1 MCAAEQLSFG
11 GMPQKLYACT
21 PTRLTSWLDC
31 PRRYRMTYLDRP
43 PPPKGA
49 PWAHNSLGASV
60 HNALAGWWRLPLPG
74 RTVTAAGDLLQAG
87 WIAQGFA
94 DERQSARQ
102 RARAR
107 AMVESYVAT
116 LDPADEPL
124 GVERT
129 VATRT
134 DRIAVSGRID
144 RLDERLAAPAGG
156 ERGTELVVVDYKT
169 GRHLLSTDD
178 ARSSLALALYAV
190 AAARSLRRPCHRVEL
205 HHLPSGTRARLG
217 AHRRHAGPAAA
228 PGRGHRRRV
237 RRGGRGLPRRPGA
250 RAVRRGVPAAARA
263 GLRLVRLPAA
273 LRRGSRGQP
282 RPPAL
287 GRHHGRGERPD
298 PYSWRARASRPA
310 ARSRPSAAASA
321 ACQNALSA
329 LAVVSGASTA
339 GEWRRGRDADPF
351 GGQPRRHLLLRGRLP
366 LVVVLAVQHEDGGL
380 GRPGQLGRAVRGA
393 EQVLAHDAQADG
405 GVAQHP
411 FPQEGHDLGRRRPR
425 RRPGAPGWCPRCAGS
440 CAA

>member
-1 MCAAEQLSFG
+1 MGAAAEQLSFG

-43 PPPKGA
+43 PPAKGP

-60 HNALAGWWRLPLPG
+60 HNALAGWWRLPLSG
-74 RTVTAAGDLLQAG
+74 RTVTAAGDLLRAG
-87 WIAQGFA
+87 WIGQGFA

-102 RARAR
+102 CSRAR

-144 RLDERLAAPAGG
+144 RLDERPAGPAPQAG
-156 ERGTELVVVDYKT
+156 SDRGTELVVVDYKT

-205 HHLPSGTRARLG
+205 HHLPSGSVLGWEHTGGTLARQ
-217 AHRRHAGPAAA
+217 
-228 PGRGHRRRV
+228 V
-237 RRGGRGLPRRPGA
+237 RRAEEIAAECAGADEACRGGLVPERYDEVFPPRPGPGCGWCDYRQHCPEGTAASPARRPWDGITD
-250 RAVRRGVPAAARA
+250 
-263 GLRLVRLPAA
+263 
-273 LRRGSRGQP
+273 
-282 RPPAL
+282 
-287 GRHHGRGERPD
+287 GESP
-298 PYSWRARASRPA
+298 
-310 ARSRPSAAASA
+310 
-321 ACQNALSA
+321 
-329 LAVVSGASTA
+329 
-339 GEWRRGRDADPF
+339 
-351 GGQPRRHLLLRGRLP
+351 
-366 LVVVLAVQHEDGGL
+366 
-380 GRPGQLGRAVRGA
+380 
-393 EQVLAHDAQADG
+393 
-405 GVAQHP
+405 
-411 FPQEGHDLGRRRPR
+411 
-425 RRPGAPGWCPRCAGS
+425 
-440 CAA
+440 